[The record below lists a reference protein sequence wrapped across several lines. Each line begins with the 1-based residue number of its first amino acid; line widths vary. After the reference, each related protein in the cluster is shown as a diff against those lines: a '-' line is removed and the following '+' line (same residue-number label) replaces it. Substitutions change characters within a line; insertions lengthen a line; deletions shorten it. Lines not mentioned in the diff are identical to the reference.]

1 MSSILVIGASGFLGR
16 HLALGLLGDG
26 HTVRCLARNL
36 SRVEDLAKAGCE
48 VVLGDMSD
56 LASVQKAME
65 SVHAAYISVHT
76 LSPQPGSKTGQG
88 FIDVE
93 MSGLQN
99 IVAAGRA
106 QGVSRLIYVTFL
118 GAKPDAP
125 SAWVRGRWKA
135 EQFLLQSGLDV
146 TVIRP
151 GQIVG
156 EGGRGFDMMMSQARK
171 SIAITMGN
179 GSSKFRNIAL
189 DDLTYYLVG
198 VLNDPRA
205 FGQCYDVGGDEV
217 LTNDEMIDV
226 AAEALG
232 RRHPVKISLPVTLL
246 RPLTPLIERVSKVPN
261 GAVRGILDSLKS
273 DAIGDP
279 LPIRKILPR
288 PPLRYREAVAN
299 ALNGSSAIHS
309 KEK

>member
-1 MSSILVIGASGFLGR
+1 
-16 HLALGLLGDG
+16 
-26 HTVRCLARNL
+26 
-36 SRVEDLAKAGCE
+36 
-48 VVLGDMSD
+48 MSD
-56 LASVQKAME
+56 LTSVQRAME

-76 LSPQPGSKTGQG
+76 LSPQPGSKTGQD
-88 FIDVE
+88 FMDVE
-93 MSGLQN
+93 MNGLQN

-106 QGVSRLIYVTFL
+106 QGVGRLIYVTFL
-118 GAKPDAP
+118 GAKPDSP
-125 SAWVRGRWKA
+125 SAWVRGRWRA

-156 EGGRGFDMMMSQARK
+156 RGGRGFDMMMSQARK

-205 FGQCYDVGGDEV
+205 FGQCYDVGVDEV

-232 RRHPVKISLPVTLL
+232 RRHPAKISLPVTLL
-246 RPLTPLIERVSKVPN
+246 RPLTPLIERMSNVPN
-261 GAVRGILDSLKS
+261 GAIRGILDSLKL

-279 LPIRKILPR
+279 LPIRQILPR
-288 PPLRYREAVAN
+288 PLLRYREAVARAIN
-299 ALNGSSAIHS
+299 SSSAIHS
-309 KEK
+309 EEN